1 MIKNDWCSLRG
12 IAFEIKK
19 LFKKMKKGLTCNDLY
34 QILINGNKNRF
45 NPATIRRKIYECC
58 KVFVIVG
65 LIQKT
70 GKYFYS
76 SAMTKIRI

>member
-1 MIKNDWCSLRG
+1 
-12 IAFEIKK
+12 
-19 LFKKMKKGLTCNDLY
+19 MKKGLTCNDLHG
-34 QILINGNKNRF
+34 ILTDGNKNNF

-65 LIQKT
+65 LVKKS

-76 SAMTKIRI
+76 AKMTNQEIQSLKKVKS